1 MLSVVDTEERLRTI
15 LPMLDGTVQRG
26 LVVFS
31 DLDVI
36 KYTRDFQEV
45 ERRKEARK

>member
-1 MLSVVDTEERLRTI
+1 MLSVVDTEDRLRSY
-15 LPMLDGTVQRG
+15 LPVLDGMIQQG

-31 DLDVI
+31 DVDVI
-36 KYTRDFQEV
+36 KYTRDYQEV

>member
-1 MLSVVDTEERLRTI
+1 MLSVVDTEERLRAF
-15 LPMLDGTVQRG
+15 LPVLDGMVQQG

-31 DLDVI
+31 DVDVI